1 MGQGASRGH
10 PASTWWTRGLRVPWW
25 WQQHPRGL
33 SAEPGGGGNRARRRE
48 RVSARPVACA
58 LPRTAGDAARL
69 GTHVSQET
77 SLQAGAV
84 PATRGKELRRGPE
97 EPRPAQGQ
105 QPAPRTPPGLGFRR
119 RHAGPQGVLASRAP
133 GGNREH
139 AWKGRRPRTPPPLPG
154 ARGAQRP
161 LGRPQGQVAL
171 CLRLREAQPR
181 RRGGWRSGHAGPVAL
196 RAAVPPRGHRPTRT
210 RSPQLLPPLRARVP
224 GRGCGARLRLR
235 GHAPCPT
242 SVYPLLSSETCW
254 VSGRPGHP
262 ESCPLCVELSARED
276 PTSKDAP
283 L

>member
-33 SAEPGGGGNRARRRE
+33 SAEPGGGGNRARRRERGGAAAE

-119 RHAGPQGVLASRAP
+119 RHAGPRAS
-133 GGNREH
+133 
-139 AWKGRRPRTPPPLPG
+139 W
-154 ARGAQRP
+154 
-161 LGRPQGQVAL
+161 
-171 CLRLREAQPR
+171 
-181 RRGGWRSGHAGPVAL
+181 RGGPQEETANTAGKAGGLVRRHPYPGHAGPRGLWGGPRGRWPCARVSARPSPAAGAAGAAAP
-196 RAAVPPRGHRPTRT
+196 RAAVPPRRPATGPQAHT
-210 RSPQLLPPLRARVP
+210 HPLPAAPPSPPGPRPRPWLRGPSPPPWPRALSDVCVPSSVLRNLLGFGQAGTPRVRPPLR
-224 GRGCGARLRLR
+224 
-235 GHAPCPT
+235 
-242 SVYPLLSSETCW
+242 
-254 VSGRPGHP
+254 
-262 ESCPLCVELSARED
+262 
-276 PTSKDAP
+276 
-283 L
+283 

>member
-69 GTHVSQET
+69 GTHVSQEK

-171 CLRLREAQPR
+171 RLRLREAQPR

-196 RAAVPPRGHRPTRT
+196 RAAVPPWRPATGPQAHTHPLPAAPPSSPGPRPRPWLRGP
-210 RSPQLLPPLRARVP
+210 SPPPWPRALSDVCVPSSVLRNLLGFGQAGTPRVMPPLR
-224 GRGCGARLRLR
+224 
-235 GHAPCPT
+235 
-242 SVYPLLSSETCW
+242 
-254 VSGRPGHP
+254 
-262 ESCPLCVELSARED
+262 
-276 PTSKDAP
+276 
-283 L
+283 

>member
-48 RVSARPVACA
+48 RGGAAAERVSARPVACA

-69 GTHVSQET
+69 GTHVGQET

-119 RHAGPQGVLASRAP
+119 RHAGPQGVLAKRAP

-139 AWKGRRPRTPPPLPG
+139 GWKGRRPRTPPPLPG

-171 CLRLREAQPR
+171 
-181 RRGGWRSGHAGPVAL
+181 
-196 RAAVPPRGHRPTRT
+196 RAAVPPRRPATGPQAHT
-210 RSPQLLPPLRARVP
+210 HPLPAAPPSPPGPRPRPWLRGPSPPPWPRALSDVCVPSSVLRNLLGFGQAGTPRVRPPLR
-224 GRGCGARLRLR
+224 
-235 GHAPCPT
+235 
-242 SVYPLLSSETCW
+242 
-254 VSGRPGHP
+254 
-262 ESCPLCVELSARED
+262 
-276 PTSKDAP
+276 
-283 L
+283 